1 MPFVDNLEQL
11 PKSTLA
17 SAPTLYSSEQ
27 RPKLNVATAR
37 ITLKL
42 PASHS
47 LKDKRR
53 VVKSICQRT
62 QNKFNAS
69 IAEVDT
75 HDLWQTAS
83 LGIACVSGSGRH
95 AAQMLD
101 TIIDFIESDR
111 PDAEII
117 DCEIETL

>member
-1 MPFVDNLEQL
+1 M
-11 PKSTLA
+11 
-17 SAPTLYSSEQ
+17 
-27 RPKLNVATAR
+27 NVATAR
-37 ITLKL
+37 IALRL

-62 QNKFNAS
+62 QNKFNVS
-69 IAEVDT
+69 IAEVGS

-83 LGIACVSGSGRH
+83 LGIACVSASGRH

-101 TIIDFIESDR
+101 TVIAFIESDR

-117 DCEIETL
+117 DCEIETI

>member
-1 MPFVDNLEQL
+1 M
-11 PKSTLA
+11 
-17 SAPTLYSSEQ
+17 
-27 RPKLNVATAR
+27 NVATAR
-37 ITLKL
+37 ITLRL

-62 QNKFNAS
+62 QNRFNVS
-69 IAEVDT
+69 IAEIDS
-75 HDLWQTAS
+75 HELWQTAS
-83 LGIACVSGSGRH
+83 LGIACVSTSARH

-101 TIIDFIESDR
+101 TVIAFIESDR

-117 DCEIETL
+117 DCEIETI